1 MFIQIEDTPNPS
13 TLKFLFSGT
22 VAGVDCGVEF
32 SNMAE
37 ADASPLAALLMAVE
51 GVEKV
56 FFGGDFV
63 SITKNS
69 DVTWETLKPE
79 VLVVL
84 TDYCSMHDGDQDQQ
98 VTKPKDDGGE
108 EEKEFF
114 DEQDSEVVTQVK
126 ELIENYVKPAVAQ
139 DGGDIKFRGYKE
151 GVVFVHL
158 RGACSGCPSAAVTLK
173 DGVYGMLSYYIPEI
187 KAVESI

>member
-1 MFIQIEDTPNPS
+1 M
-13 TLKFLFSGT
+13 FSGAVSG
-22 VAGVDCGVEF
+22 VACGVEF
-32 SNMAE
+32 SDVSEAE
-37 ADASPLAALLMAVE
+37 ASPLAALLLAVE
-51 GVEKV
+51 GVGKV

-63 SITKNS
+63 SITKTDAVS
-69 DVTWETLKPE
+69 WETLKPE

-84 TDYCSMHDGDQDQQ
+84 TDYCSMHGTDQQ
-98 VTKPKDDGGE
+98 VANASGDNGE

-114 DEQDSEVVTQVK
+114 DEKDSEVVKQVK

>member
-1 MFIQIEDTPNPS
+1 MFIQIEETPNPS
-13 TLKFLFSGT
+13 TLKFLFSGP
-22 VAGVDCGVEF
+22 VAGVDYGAEF
-32 SNMAE
+32 SNITEAE
-37 ADASPLAALLMAVE
+37 MSPLAALLFAVE

-63 SITKNS
+63 SITKTGK
-69 DVTWETLKPE
+69 VTWETLKPE
-79 VLVVL
+79 VLVVM
-84 TDYCSMHDGDQDQQ
+84 TDYCSMHGTDHKVARSNGGDS
-98 VTKPKDDGGE
+98 E

-114 DEQDSEVVTQVK
+114 DEKDSEIVKQVK
-126 ELIENYVKPAVAQ
+126 ELIENYVRPAVAQ

-151 GVVFVHL
+151 GVVFVRL

-173 DGVYGMLSYYIPEI
+173 DGVYGMLSYYVPEI

>member
-1 MFIQIEDTPNPS
+1 MFIQIESTPNPD
-13 TLKFLFSGT
+13 TLKFLLSAEVVGMNSG
-22 VAGVDCGVEF
+22 AEF
-32 SNMAE
+32 LS
-37 ADASPLAALLMAVE
+37 ADDAQASPLARLLFEVE

-63 SITKNS
+63 SITKAENIL
-69 DVTWETLKPE
+69 WEVLKPE
-79 VLVVL
+79 VLVVM
-84 TDYCSMHDGDQDQQ
+84 TDYCLLQGTDKEHVQASAED
-98 VTKPKDDGGE
+98 

-114 DEQDSEVVTQVK
+114 DEKDSEIVQQVK

-151 GVVFVHL
+151 GVVFVKL

-173 DGVYGMLSYYIPEI
+173 DGVYGMLSYYIPAI